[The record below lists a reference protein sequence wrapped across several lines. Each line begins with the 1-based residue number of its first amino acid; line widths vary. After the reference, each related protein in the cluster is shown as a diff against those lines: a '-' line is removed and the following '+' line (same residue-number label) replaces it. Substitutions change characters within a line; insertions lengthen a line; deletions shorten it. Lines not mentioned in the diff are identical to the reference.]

1 MKGWILVYV
10 MFNQF
15 VGVGEHG
22 NFSIHQ
28 NPPTVFSTLADC
40 HSELLELLQKEDMEF
55 DVQRFDTYSSADS
68 LNQSSQNFILGHQYR
83 CMPIDD

>member
-1 MKGWILVYV
+1 MKGWILIYV

-28 NPPTVFSTLADC
+28 KSPTVYSTPDDC
-40 HSELLELLQKEDMEF
+40 HQQLLELLASEDMAF
-55 DVQRFDTYSSADS
+55 DVRRFDTYSSADS
-68 LNQSSQNFILGHQYR
+68 LNQSSKDFILGHQYR

>member
-1 MKGWILVYV
+1 MKGWVLVYV
-10 MFNQF
+10 MFNQL

-28 NPPTVFSTLADC
+28 KSPTIFPALADC
-40 HSELLELLQKEDMEF
+40 HSELLELLQKEDMAF
-55 DVQRFDTYSSADS
+55 HVQRFDTYSSADS

-83 CMPIDD
+83 CMRIDH